1 MILSGSSY
9 ITTLSTSPF
18 IPKEAM
24 ISADAA
30 KWEAAIIQEDSEAAQ
45 GGITEESDTYNAAV
59 KDWEIFS
66 SNAIRFY
73 RRLYREDRLQADSEL
88 MEDKCRI
95 ALRIER
101 MLNQIKEN
109 DYKEALTTIKESI
122 GICLELDDALR
133 AFSHLYSSIVTKNV
147 ASPQNEMKSLID
159 SLYAKVDELVSQG
172 FVNEARDVLAQIE
185 AVAPKELLR

>member
-1 MILSGSSY
+1 
-9 ITTLSTSPF
+9 
-18 IPKEAM
+18 M

-30 KWEAAIIQEDSEAAQ
+30 KWEAAIIQEDSEAAK

-59 KDWEIFS
+59 KDLEIFS